1 MKKEVQMTGI
11 ASLSK
16 GYHMH
21 ITSSEMK
28 AARNAFFLQTHTSF
42 GLENGLLTAPV
53 WYDGLGAWGSWVRVP
68 PEDSEIE
75 TPKLIASP
83 N

>member
-1 MKKEVQMTGI
+1 MTGI
-11 ASLSK
+11 AFLLK

-28 AARNAFFLQTHTSF
+28 AARNAFFLQIHTSF

-53 WYDGLGAWGSWVRVP
+53 WYDGLGAWGS
-68 PEDSEIE
+68 
-75 TPKLIASP
+75 
-83 N
+83 